1 MSVSKNTAV
10 YPEFK
15 ASIRLWLT
23 PWKAYL
29 DPYSKYQFVRSLNQ
43 PAAEILDIGCGVD
56 SVRKLK
62 ALAPLAQ
69 FDGIDIEEYQMSE
82 AGKRAMRTYSI
93 VPKEDFFRH
102 IEEGPTYDGMVLS
115 HVIEHLE
122 EPNRFLEMLLSKLK
136 SGGKLYVST
145 PCMKSVNFPAL
156 KRGCLNFYDDPTHL
170 LNIVHEDDKE
180 AATHLLTSH
189 VPSDSVEYR
198 WLNRDGTYRWA
209 SASSFPIFETDG
221 DAQINRP
228 SLIQIVVQDVDT
240 HAAHSPGPDRLG
252 EGLLVY

>member
-15 ASIRLWLT
+15 ASMRLWLT

-43 PAAEILDIGCGVD
+43 PNAEILDIGCGVD

-102 IEEGPTYDGMVLS
+102 IQEGPKYDGMVLS
-115 HVIEHLE
+115 HVIEHLD
-122 EPNRFLEMLLSKLK
+122 EPNRFLEMLLGKLK
-136 SGGKLYVST
+136 PGGKLYVST
-145 PCMKSVNFPAL
+145 PCMKSVDFLAL
-156 KRGCLNFYDDPTHL
+156 KRGCLNFYDDPTHTVPFDL
-170 LNIVHEDDKE
+170 E
-180 AATHLLTSH
+180 AWSKQLPPGYQVSTQTNQNRGHALVFMLGWIMMPWVWLTRRKTPF
-189 VPSDSVEYR
+189 VWYAMGFESV
-198 WLNRDGTYRWA
+198 L
-209 SASSFPIFETDG
+209 
-221 DAQINRP
+221 
-228 SLIQIVVQDVDT
+228 VV
-240 HAAHSPGPDRLG
+240 
-252 EGLLVY
+252 EGL